1 MNLCMYQELKVIKE
15 AVKKDLIFISDPF
28 SFVTWNTCL
37 HGVGIPSLT
46 FIEGAE
52 KRKDEYRFIV
62 LYASGHGGMDS
73 LDLTE
78 EYEMPNIIDWLHEI
92 VDILKIEQ
100 FSPC

>member
-37 HGVGIPSLT
+37 HGLGIPSLI

-62 LYASGHGGMDS
+62 IYASGHGKMDS

>member
-1 MNLCMYQELKVIKE
+1 MEYLL
-15 AVKKDLIFISDPF
+15 
-28 SFVTWNTCL
+28 TW
-37 HGVGIPSLT
+37 VGIPSLT

-52 KRKDEYRFIV
+52 KLKDEYRFIV
-62 LYASGHGGMDS
+62 LYASGHGKMDS